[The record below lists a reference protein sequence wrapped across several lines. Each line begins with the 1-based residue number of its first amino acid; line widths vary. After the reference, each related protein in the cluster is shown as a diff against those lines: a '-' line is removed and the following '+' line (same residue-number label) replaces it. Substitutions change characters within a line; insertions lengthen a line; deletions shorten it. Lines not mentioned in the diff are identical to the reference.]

1 MNPSRSSQIDQYF
14 QDGHRPDT
22 EVRFEFEIIK
32 HLSESIRAQTEMISR
47 MQTQQADI
55 LVRLE
60 RIEAKE
66 HGEQLAACIARITVL
81 EEEYQRR
88 QGRDGL
94 VAAFFRSP
102 VVAWVVLGIA
112 AVYTVLKDKV

>member
-1 MNPSRSSQIDQYF
+1 MTERADAISRYF
-14 QDGHRPDT
+14 QDGHRPDS

-32 HLSESIRAQTEMISR
+32 HLSESIRTQTDMIAK
-47 MQTQQADI
+47 MQTQQSDI

-66 HGEQLAACIARITVL
+66 HGAQLAACMARIDTL
-81 EEEYQRR
+81 EADFQRR

-94 VAAFFRSP
+94 VSAFFRSP
-102 VVAWVVLGIA
+102 VVAWIA
-112 AVYTVLKDKV
+112 VAIGVVYTIVKDKLP